1 MEKQNCLTL
10 GVPCDL
16 LRECLPSVVFSS
28 ASSIAKRLPCD
39 SSVIRPDVKIRLS
52 RATQARRKEKDVSS
66 MFGEDI
72 TGNVGLTVSRSADI
86 VVGYGRKNPNSARGR
101 ERRGKK
107 GVKKRL

>member
-1 MEKQNCLTL
+1 
-10 GVPCDL
+10 
-16 LRECLPSVVFSS
+16 
-28 ASSIAKRLPCD
+28 
-39 SSVIRPDVKIRLS
+39 
-52 RATQARRKEKDVSS
+52 

-107 GVKKRL
+107 GVKTRL